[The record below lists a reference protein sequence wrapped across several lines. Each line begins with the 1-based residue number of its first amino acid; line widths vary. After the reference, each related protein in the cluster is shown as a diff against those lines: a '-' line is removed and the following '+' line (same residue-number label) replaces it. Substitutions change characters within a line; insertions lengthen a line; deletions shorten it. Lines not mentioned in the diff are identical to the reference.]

1 MILTDQQLNK
11 KGRQWKEELKKK
23 MELVKEPR
31 NQLKMMGGKTA
42 FQITPRKGL
51 TTKWI
56 KERTEY
62 LSLRHCW
69 EFQDI

>member
-31 NQLKMMGGKTA
+31 NQLKMMGGKQH
-42 FQITPRKGL
+42 FK
-51 TTKWI
+51 
-56 KERTEY
+56 
-62 LSLRHCW
+62 
-69 EFQDI
+69 